1 MAGSTTIIAN
11 QAASGNFG
19 GSTASYTLTVGA
31 AGVDSPT
38 TVTLAASNITTTSA
52 LAACNIVDL
61 DGVTG
66 NCTLTGWAG
75 ATTWPIWANR
85 SLTGLAPGTTYT
97 ITIAGTKNI
106 KNPNNSLSTVAVNQ
120 VVSFT
125 TTIPPDTTP
134 PVITLNGST
143 TMNIVQGAS
152 YIESGASCMDNR
164 DSSCTVVVTGS
175 VNTAVVGNYTITYR
189 ATDAAGNVSTAD
201 RTVNVTL
208 APDTTPP
215 VITLNGSDTIYLT
228 VWDTYIEQGASC
240 TDNRSS
246 CTVTRSSTNVNTATA
261 GNYTVVYTATDTSGN
276 STTRNRSVVVSNPV
290 VVPPDPVVCPP
301 GLAPDGLGGCG

>member
-1 MAGSTTIIAN
+1 VRQHGQSEQIDHSLVLLLE
-11 QAASGNFG
+11 Q
-19 GSTASYTLTVGA
+19 
-31 AGVDSPT
+31 
-38 TVTLAASNITTTSA
+38 
-52 LAACNIVDL
+52 
-61 DGVTG
+61 
-66 NCTLTGWAG
+66 
-75 ATTWPIWANR
+75 PIQSR
-85 SLTGLAPGTTYT
+85 SQEPK
-97 ITIAGTKNI
+97 I
-106 KNPNNSLSTVAVNQ
+106 SVAVNQ

-215 VITLNGSDTIYLT
+215 VITLNGSDTIYHT
-228 VWDTYIEQGASC
+228 V
-240 TDNRSS
+240 
-246 CTVTRSSTNVNTATA
+246 
-261 GNYTVVYTATDTSGN
+261 
-276 STTRNRSVVVSNPV
+276 
-290 VVPPDPVVCPP
+290 
-301 GLAPDGLGGCG
+301 